1 MMKKQLSTLLI
12 LCLLLLSACSPQ
24 NAKNEGNN
32 GNQKETAQ
40 TQEAGYPVT
49 VTTVDSDGNPVE
61 QTFDKAPER
70 VVAVYQSA
78 IENMLALG
86 LGDKLVLAGQLDI
99 DVKDE
104 WKDEFSKVKYMKD
117 APSKE
122 AVLAANP
129 DFIISWSSYFK
140 DKTLGDVKE
149 WQDKGI
155 HTFILKNSGAVKV
168 DSLDNEYDDL
178 LTLGK
183 IFNKEKE
190 AQAIV
195 DSMKTRLEEAHARQE
210 KKIKDGEKP
219 LKVAILEMED
229 EGVFRN
235 YGKDT
240 VGGQIAE
247 QAGAELAMDGDRFGA
262 EQLVAKDPDVIFVV
276 YYGEDK
282 VRDEE
287 LAKFK
292 KLPALKALSAITKD
306 HVYPISLS
314 EVYAS
319 GVRTADGIDT
329 MIKGIES
336 SR

>member
-1 MMKKQLSTLLI
+1 MKKQLSTLLV

-24 NAKNEGNN
+24 NAKEEGKDANS
-32 GNQKETAQ
+32 NQVTE

-104 WKDEFSKVKYMKD
+104 WKEEFSKVEYLKD

-122 AVLAANP
+122 AVLAAEP
-129 DFIISWSSYFK
+129 DFIISWASYFK

-195 DSMKTRLEEAHARQE
+195 DSMKSRLAEAHERQA
-210 KKIKDGEKP
+210 KKIEEGEEP
-219 LKVAILEMED
+219 LKVAILEMVD

-247 QAGAELAMDGDRFGA
+247 QAGAELAMEGDRFGA
-262 EQLVAKDPDVIFVV
+262 EELVAKDPDVIFVV
-276 YYGEDK
+276 YYGEEK
-282 VRDEE
+282 IRDEE
-287 LAKFK
+287 LEKFK
-292 KLPALKALSAITKD
+292 ALPALKALSAVTKD
-306 HVYPISLS
+306 NVYPISLS

-329 MIKGIES
+329 MIQGIES
-336 SR
+336 AR